1 MNFKN
6 ENPLKVSVVIAGFT
20 ALIVQIIFLRE
31 FLAVFLG
38 NELVAGVIIG
48 NWMLLTAAGTRMGSG
63 IKSSK
68 NVFIYIVIAQLL
80 IAVLPQISVLLVAF
94 FKSLFYPPGV
104 LPGFVDT
111 WIFSFLLMAP
121 FCLVSGALFAIF
133 LKAFGEIS
141 NNPQAPLIYG
151 FEAVGSVAGGILFTF
166 LLLDFF
172 TTFQTLLLLATA
184 NFGISL
190 VLVLALKIRRL
201 YFHLILIFS
210 LLLVAVNLIFDFDN
224 LSKSFIYGKQ
234 AIVLNEETPY
244 GNLIVTKTG
253 SQYNFFENGIS
264 LFSTDNIITNEES
277 VHYAMLQHR
286 DPKRVLLVSGGI
298 SGMVDEVLKYNISGI
313 DYVEI
318 NPAIVEAGRRFAGFE
333 VSELLE
339 IHNIDARNFI
349 KQTDKKFDVV
359 LLNLPP
365 PSTAQL
371 NCYFTQEFYREL
383 KAKLNPGGV
392 ISTSLDG
399 GSNYLGKEAAKL
411 HGILLVTMK
420 SSFANVLII
429 PGEANYF
436 LASDAPLGANIVER
450 LENKDFENDY
460 VNKYYLD
467 DKALKLRTEQLQKL
481 IPADSPI
488 NRDFQPVGYF
498 ARIDYWLSWF
508 GIKIQKIAALVA
520 GAFLVVIFFLNR
532 HNKSMFV
539 AGFTVS
545 ATEIMVLLAFQVVF
559 GYFYQAIALLIAAFM
574 AGLALGTYLSGKDY
588 LKYNRTKMLINQ
600 ALIGFSAL
608 VIPLFL
614 VFEARDFGSGFLLH
628 LIFYFLMI
636 IPGIL
641 TGIQFSWISTMD
653 GKEISENGAAA
664 YSADLIGSAGGALL
678 ASAILIPL
686 AGFIGTG
693 LILLGMNVLI
703 ILVNLIRKL

>member
-1 MNFKN
+1 
-6 ENPLKVSVVIAGFT
+6 
-20 ALIVQIIFLRE
+20 
-31 FLAVFLG
+31 
-38 NELVAGVIIG
+38 
-48 NWMLLTAAGTRMGSG
+48 
-63 IKSSK
+63 
-68 NVFIYIVIAQLL
+68 
-80 IAVLPQISVLLVAF
+80 
-94 FKSLFYPPGV
+94 
-104 LPGFVDT
+104 
-111 WIFSFLLMAP
+111 
-121 FCLVSGALFAIF
+121 
-133 LKAFGEIS
+133 
-141 NNPQAPLIYG
+141 
-151 FEAVGSVAGGILFTF
+151 
-166 LLLDFF
+166 
-172 TTFQTLLLLATA
+172 
-184 NFGISL
+184 
-190 VLVLALKIRRL
+190 
-201 YFHLILIFS
+201 
-210 LLLVAVNLIFDFDN
+210 
-224 LSKSFIYGKQ
+224 
-234 AIVLNEETPY
+234 
-244 GNLIVTKTG
+244 
-253 SQYNFFENGIS
+253 
-264 LFSTDNIITNEES
+264 
-277 VHYAMLQHR
+277 
-286 DPKRVLLVSGGI
+286 
-298 SGMVDEVLKYNISGI
+298 MVDEVLKYNISGI

-508 GIKIQKIAALVA
+508 GIKIQKIAAFVA
-520 GAFLVVIFFLNR
+520 GLFMVVIFFLNR